1 MKENRAD
8 PRFEEKDIVNITV
21 SAVSQGTGL
30 LERSF
35 FALTRDLSAA
45 GLSFSVQTPPE
56 VGARLK
62 LTVVF
67 FSPQRSVKGLTGRVA
82 WIQRVPTGGRHVV
95 GVDLSESAMPRL
107 VEWKRAIGKRIV
119 TE

>member
-1 MKENRAD
+1 MNDNRAD

-21 SAVSQGTGL
+21 SAASEGTGL
-30 LERSF
+30 LERTF
-35 FALTRDLSAA
+35 FGLTRDLSAS
-45 GLSFSVQTPPE
+45 GLSFSVQTPPT
-56 VGARLK
+56 VGATLK

-82 WIQRVPTGGRHVV
+82 WVQRVPAGGRHVV

-107 VEWKRAIGKRIV
+107 IEWKRAIGKRIV
-119 TE
+119 SE